1 MLNDELLYKSLHHAE
16 RLRLQYPTKAKE
28 ILKELRELNNE
39 DYISEKICCIENI
52 QPIMEIDSL
61 ISNNFRLGKISEE
74 ILNSLSY
81 SFIDR
86 KESEYNAD
94 IKQLIVALVIKSE
107 DRFFLLSNNDG
118 DMHTYMTLIQGH
130 VSDDNI
136 EDIENKSLSEICKE
150 NLIREFFEE
159 INPLDKKEDFSKYF
173 ENIEPSLFITIDR
186 TNYSLISNYHIGII
200 YTMEVPMETI
210 YTLRSNESKNTH
222 FVYDMKK
229 FPIDSVEV
237 HLDDWVYLIINQLKS
252 QLSL

>member
-39 DYISEKICCIENI
+39 DYVSEKICCIENI

-130 VSDDNI
+130 VSDNNI
-136 EDIENKSLSEICKE
+136 ENIENRSLSEICKE

-159 INPLDKKEDFSKYF
+159 INPLDKKEEFSKYF

-237 HLDDWVYLIINQLKS
+237 HLDDWVYLIVNQLKS

>member
-107 DRFFLLSNNDG
+107 DRIFLLSNNDG

-222 FVYDMKK
+222 FVYDMKN

-237 HLDDWVYLIINQLKS
+237 HLDDWVYLIVNQLKS

>member
-237 HLDDWVYLIINQLKS
+237 HLDDWVYLIVNQLKS

>member
-52 QPIMEIDSL
+52 QPIMEIESL

-237 HLDDWVYLIINQLKS
+237 HLDDWVYLIVNQLKP

>member
-39 DYISEKICCIENI
+39 DYVSEKNCCIENI

-94 IKQLIVALVIKSE
+94 IKQLIVALIIKSE
-107 DRFFLLSNNDG
+107 DRFFLLSNNSG

-130 VSDDNI
+130 VSDTNI

-150 NLIREFFEE
+150 NLVREFFEE
-159 INPLDKKEDFSKYF
+159 VNPLDKKEEFSKYF
-173 ENIEPSLFITIDR
+173 EKIEPSIFLSIDR
-186 TNYSLISNYHIGII
+186 TNYSLISNYHIGIV

-237 HLDDWVYLIINQLKS
+237 HLDDWVYLIVNQLKS

>member
-39 DYISEKICCIENI
+39 DYVSEKICCIENI

-130 VSDDNI
+130 VSDTNI
-136 EDIENKSLSEICKE
+136 KDIENKSLSEICKE

-159 INPLDKKEDFSKYF
+159 INPLDKKEEFSKYF

-237 HLDDWVYLIINQLKS
+237 HLDDWVYLIVNQLKS

>member
-39 DYISEKICCIENI
+39 DYVSEKICCIENI

-130 VSDDNI
+130 VSDNNI
-136 EDIENKSLSEICKE
+136 ENIENRSLSEICKE

-159 INPLDKKEDFSKYF
+159 INPLDKKEEFSKYF
-173 ENIEPSLFITIDR
+173 EKIEPSIFLTIDR

-210 YTLRSNESKNTH
+210 YTLRSNESKNTR